1 MLLQLG
7 GLSLDAH
14 SIGGVETCFQLPD
27 FGLCLDIGRC
37 PEGAIRQDRLLLT
50 HAHIDHAAGL
60 PYYISMRSMRHQ
72 SPPEIYCPAPSHPI
86 LQRLLATWA
95 ELQADTLLC
104 RLNPVRAGDRIPL
117 PNDAFAHVF
126 RSPHRIDTCGYTLF
140 RRVRK
145 LKPALHGKDG
155 AEIGRLAREGVEIH
169 DVVERP
175 ELCFPGDTSIDVLDA
190 DPTVTTARVLLLECT
205 FLGPDR
211 SPEAARAGGHVHLDQ
226 IAAQAERFQNEHIL
240 LTHFS
245 KRYSPDTIRGE
256 VDRVLPPAL
265 RERVELLIHEAE

>member
-1 MLLQLG
+1 MRVHLA
-7 GLSLDAH
+7 GLDLEAH
-14 SIGGVETCFQLPD
+14 SVGGVETCFQLPE

-37 PEGAIRQDRLLLT
+37 PEGAIRLDRLLLT

-60 PYYISMRSMRHQ
+60 PYYVSMRSMRHQ

-86 LQRLLATWA
+86 LRRLLETWA

-104 RLNPVRAGDRIPL
+104 ELRPVRAGDRIPL

-126 RSPHRIDTCGYTLF
+126 DSPHRIDTCGYTLF

-145 LKPALHGKDG
+145 LLPELHGKDG
-155 AEIGRLAREGVEIH
+155 AEIGRLAQAGHRIH
-169 DVVERP
+169 EVIERA

-205 FLGPDR
+205 FLGPDK
-211 SPEAARAGGHVHLDQ
+211 SPRAAREGGHVHLDQ
-226 IAAQAERFQNEHIL
+226 VAAHADRFQNEHIL

-245 KRYSPDTIRGE
+245 KRYSPDMIRRE
-256 VDRVLPPAL
+256 VDRALPRSL
-265 RERVELLIHEAE
+265 RERVTLLIHE